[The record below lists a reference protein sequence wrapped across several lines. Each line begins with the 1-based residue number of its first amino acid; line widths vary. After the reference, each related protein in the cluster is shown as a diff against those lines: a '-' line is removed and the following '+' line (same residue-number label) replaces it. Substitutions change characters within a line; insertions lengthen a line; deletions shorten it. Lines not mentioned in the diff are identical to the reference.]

1 MPLAL
6 STVRPTIVRLDDLL
20 SLRARTHAD
29 RPAVVAGG
37 RTITYA
43 ELDARAGVTSR
54 RLAAL
59 GLGPGQRVATTLPP
73 GLDFAALLHAA
84 ARLRTTLVPLNTRLS
99 GGELRAQ
106 VEEADARLVV
116 DEPPDGAEADL
127 SPVPPLDPEPPW
139 TLLFTSGTSGH
150 AKPVLLSHRNHL
162 ASAVASAWALG
173 VAPDDRWLG
182 VLPVFHVGGLAI
194 LIRSALYGTAVVV
207 QERFEPESTA
217 GALGGGEV
225 TLASLVP
232 TMLQR
237 VLEAGVRP
245 APGLRGVL
253 VGGAAVP
260 ERLLA
265 RAAACGLPIV
275 RTYGMTETASQVAT
289 APVVPDGPAAHSLAR
304 PLPGVDLSIGAD
316 AEILIRGPMVA
327 AGSLA
332 ADGWLHTG
340 DCGQIDGD
348 GFLRVDGRLDD
359 MIVTGGENVTA
370 GEVEGALLAHPAVR
384 EAAVLGTPDPDW
396 GSAVTAFVVAA
407 GPVGAAE
414 LRDHCRE
421 RIAGFKVPKEVVI
434 VDSLPRNSTGKVE
447 RRALAERIGASPE

>member
-1 MPLAL
+1 M
-6 STVRPTIVRLDDLL
+6 RPTIVRLDDLL

-73 GLDFAALLHAA
+73 GADFAALLHAA
-84 ARLRTTLVPLNTRLS
+84 ARLRATLVPLNTRLT

-106 VEEADARLVV
+106 VEDAAAPLVV
-116 DEPPDGAEADL
+116 DEPPDGSEADL
-127 SPVPPLDPEPPW
+127 APVPPLDLGQPW
-139 TLLFTSGTSGH
+139 TLLFTSGTSGR

-207 QERFEPESTA
+207 HERFEPDRAAS
-217 GALGGGEV
+217 ALGGGEV

-245 APGLRGVL
+245 ARGLRAVL
-253 VGGAAVP
+253 VGGAAAP
-260 ERLLA
+260 ESLLA
-265 RAAACGLPIV
+265 RAAACGLPVV
-275 RTYGMTETASQVAT
+275 RTYGMTETASQIAT
-289 APVVPDGPAAHSLAR
+289 APVVADGPAAGSLAR
-304 PLPGVDLSIGAD
+304 PLPGVDLSIGAE
-316 AEILIRGPMVA
+316 AEILVRGPMVA
-327 AGSLA
+327 AASLA

-340 DCGQIDGD
+340 DRGQLDGD
-348 GFLRVDGRLDD
+348 GLLRVDGRIDD
-359 MIVTGGENVTA
+359 VIVTGGENVAA
-370 GEVEGALLAHPAVR
+370 GEVEEALLAHPAVR
-384 EAAVLGTPDPDW
+384 DAAVMGTPDPDW
-396 GSAVTAFVVAA
+396 GAAVTAFVVAA
-407 GPVGAAE
+407 APVDAAE
-414 LRDHCRE
+414 LRGHCRE
-421 RIAGFKVPKEVVI
+421 RIAAFKVPKEVLI
-434 VDSLPRNSTGKVE
+434 VDSLPRNAAGKVE